1 VLACGFDQ
9 GITKELV
16 IGVRGKY
23 DLPVVAALDDVLGL
37 TRNDAAGKAGH
48 GLSPRQSG
56 IALEFSALIVSDP
69 VCTLQI

>member
-37 TRNDAAGKAGH
+37 TRNDVAGKAGH
-48 GLSPRQSG
+48 G
-56 IALEFSALIVSDP
+56 
-69 VCTLQI
+69 